1 MTRYRKMI
9 NDRKVLVNRLAVLTG
24 QEPRYT
30 RVPRCAYEVG
40 PYTVEK
46 DGELT
51 VPDECKN
58 DSIIQTLAAEGLIGE
73 GRDVAQPARVVTV
86 QRAAAEEQRFQA
98 AQAEQVSLGTEDWE
112 PDEEED
118 DEGDTATVMINSTE
132 IGQEPQAVGQ
142 ADADI
147 LSGLE
152 IPLPDEP
159 AAEDAADSTQEEEE
173 TREEVE
179 ETEAEATDETVLGT
193 GGGDGTDIDSDGS
206 DTDTGDEPEPQD
218 TPDIPTGAVVSLPLT
233 GHTAESLKNLVTM
246 IYSKGALISKAT
258 GGVFVAEKDLVD
270 AILDESSLHS
280 INALRGFLA
289 GYEQEYGSGILGMKV
304 GEDRIVFDGFPD
316 RVDADHVKTFTQLV
330 SCMAR
335 TAKKQKRVVARETE
349 AENERYS
356 MRTWLLRI
364 GMNGPEFKEARK
376 HLMENL
382 TGHTAFRTAEEAERA
397 KAKAQKKRDEMK
409 AAKAAEAAGAVEAET
424 PVEAE
429 AQTQLLEAGA

>member
-9 NDRKVLVNRLAVLTG
+9 NDRKVLVNRLSALTG

-152 IPLPDEP
+152 LPLPDEP

-206 DTDTGDEPEPQD
+206 DTDTGDEPEARD
-218 TPDIPTGAVVSLPLT
+218 MPDIPMGAVVSLPLA

-289 GYEQEYGSGILGMKV
+289 GYEQEYGSGILGMRI
-304 GEDRIVFDGFPD
+304 GEDRIVFDGFTD
-316 RVDADHVKTFTQLV
+316 TADADHVKTFTQLV

-349 AENERYS
+349 TENERYS
-356 MRTWLLRI
+356 MRTWLLRL

>member
-9 NDRKVLVNRLAVLTG
+9 NDRKVLVNRLSALTG

-152 IPLPDEP
+152 LPLPDEP

-206 DTDTGDEPEPQD
+206 DTDTGDEPEARD
-218 TPDIPTGAVVSLPLT
+218 MPDIPMGAVVSLPLA

-289 GYEQEYGSGILGMKV
+289 GYEQEYGSGILGMRI
-304 GEDRIVFDGFPD
+304 GEDRIVFDGFTD
-316 RVDADHVKTFTQLV
+316 TADADHVKTFTQLV

>member
-9 NDRKVLVNRLAVLTG
+9 NDRKVLVNRLSALTG

-152 IPLPDEP
+152 LPLPDEP

-270 AILDESSLHS
+270 AILDENSLHS
-280 INALRGFLA
+280 VNALRGFRA

>member
-9 NDRKVLVNRLAVLTG
+9 NDRKVLVNRLSALTG

-152 IPLPDEP
+152 LPLPDEP

-206 DTDTGDEPEPQD
+206 DTDTGDEPEARD
-218 TPDIPTGAVVSLPLT
+218 MPDIPMGAVVSLPLA

-289 GYEQEYGSGILGMKV
+289 GHEQEYGSGILGMRI
-304 GEDRIVFDGFPD
+304 GEDRIVFDGFTD
-316 RVDADHVKTFTQLV
+316 TADADHVKTFTQLV

>member
-9 NDRKVLVNRLAVLTG
+9 NDRKVLVNRLSALTG

-152 IPLPDEP
+152 LPLPDEP

-206 DTDTGDEPEPQD
+206 DTDTGDEPEARD
-218 TPDIPTGAVVSLPLT
+218 MPDIPMGAVVSLPLA

-349 AENERYS
+349 TENERYS
-356 MRTWLLRI
+356 MRTWLLRL

-376 HLMENL
+376 HLMANL

-397 KAKAQKKRDEMK
+397 KAKAQRKRDEMK
-409 AAKAAEAAGAVEAET
+409 AAKAAEATGA
-424 PVEAE
+424 VEAE

>member
-152 IPLPDEP
+152 LPLPDEP

-206 DTDTGDEPEPQD
+206 DTDTGDEPEARD
-218 TPDIPTGAVVSLPLT
+218 MPDIPTGAVVSLPLT

-349 AENERYS
+349 TENERYS
-356 MRTWLLRI
+356 MRTWLLRL

-376 HLMENL
+376 HLMANL

>member
-9 NDRKVLVNRLAVLTG
+9 NDRKVLVNRLSALTG

-152 IPLPDEP
+152 LPLPDEP

-206 DTDTGDEPEPQD
+206 DTDTGDEPEARD
-218 TPDIPTGAVVSLPLT
+218 MPDIPMGAVVSLPLA

-289 GYEQEYGSGILGMKV
+289 GYEQEYGSGILGMRI
-304 GEDRIVFDGFPD
+304 GEDRIVFDGFTD
-316 RVDADHVKTFTQLV
+316 TADADHVKTFTQLV

-349 AENERYS
+349 TENERYS
-356 MRTWLLRI
+356 MRTWLLRL

-376 HLMENL
+376 HLMANL

-424 PVEAE
+424 PVESE

>member
-9 NDRKVLVNRLAVLTG
+9 NDRKVLVNRLSALTG

-152 IPLPDEP
+152 LPLPDEP

-206 DTDTGDEPEPQD
+206 DTDTGDEPEARD
-218 TPDIPTGAVVSLPLT
+218 MPDIPMGAVVSLPLA

-376 HLMENL
+376 HLMKNL

-397 KAKAQKKRDEMK
+397 KAKAQKKREEMK

>member
-152 IPLPDEP
+152 LPLPDEP

-179 ETEAEATDETVLGT
+179 ETEAEAADETVLDT

-206 DTDTGDEPEPQD
+206 DTDTGDEPEARD
-218 TPDIPTGAVVSLPLT
+218 MPDIPMGAVVSLPLA

-270 AILDESSLHS
+270 AILDENSLHS
-280 INALRGFLA
+280 VNALRGFLA

>member
-9 NDRKVLVNRLAVLTG
+9 NDRKVLVNRLSALTG

-152 IPLPDEP
+152 LPLPDEP

-206 DTDTGDEPEPQD
+206 DTDTGDEPEARD
-218 TPDIPTGAVVSLPLT
+218 MPDIPMGAVVSLPLA

-270 AILDESSLHS
+270 AILDENSLHS
-280 INALRGFLA
+280 VNALRGFLA

>member
-9 NDRKVLVNRLAVLTG
+9 NDRKVLVNRLSALTG

-152 IPLPDEP
+152 LPLPDEP

-179 ETEAEATDETVLGT
+179 ETEAEATDETVLDT

-270 AILDESSLHS
+270 AILDENSLHS
-280 INALRGFLA
+280 VNALRGFLA

>member
-9 NDRKVLVNRLAVLTG
+9 NDRKVLVNRLSALTG

-152 IPLPDEP
+152 LPLPDEP

-206 DTDTGDEPEPQD
+206 DTDTGDEPEARD
-218 TPDIPTGAVVSLPLT
+218 MPDIPMGAVVSLPLA

-280 INALRGFLA
+280 INASGDSSPGTSRNMVQASLGCGL
-289 GYEQEYGSGILGMKV
+289 GKTGSYLTAS
-304 GEDRIVFDGFPD
+304 R
-316 RVDADHVKTFTQLV
+316 TQP
-330 SCMAR
+330 
-335 TAKKQKRVVARETE
+335 
-349 AENERYS
+349 
-356 MRTWLLRI
+356 MRT
-364 GMNGPEFKEARK
+364 M
-376 HLMENL
+376 
-382 TGHTAFRTAEEAERA
+382 
-397 KAKAQKKRDEMK
+397 
-409 AAKAAEAAGAVEAET
+409 
-424 PVEAE
+424 
-429 AQTQLLEAGA
+429 

>member
-132 IGQEPQAVGQ
+132 IGQESQAVWQ

-152 IPLPDEP
+152 IPLPDEL
-159 AAEDAADSTQEEEE
+159 AAEEATESTQEEE
-173 TREEVE
+173 TREE
-179 ETEAEATDETVLGT
+179 TVLDT

-270 AILDESSLHS
+270 AILDENSLHS
-280 INALRGFLA
+280 VNALRGFLA

>member
-152 IPLPDEP
+152 LPLPDEP

-206 DTDTGDEPEPQD
+206 DTDTGDEPEARD
-218 TPDIPTGAVVSLPLT
+218 MPDIPMGAVVSLPLA

-280 INALRGFLA
+280 INAIRGFLA

>member
-9 NDRKVLVNRLAVLTG
+9 NDRKVLVNRLSALTG

-152 IPLPDEP
+152 LPLPDEP

-206 DTDTGDEPEPQD
+206 DTDTGDEPEARD
-218 TPDIPTGAVVSLPLT
+218 MPDIPMGAVVSLPLA

-349 AENERYS
+349 TENERYS
-356 MRTWLLRI
+356 MRTWLLRL

-376 HLMENL
+376 HLMANL

>member
-1 MTRYRKMI
+1 MPRK
-9 NDRKVLVNRLAVLTG
+9 
-24 QEPRYT
+24 PR
-30 RVPRCAYEVG
+30 
-40 PYTVEK
+40 
-46 DGELT
+46 
-51 VPDECKN
+51 
-58 DSIIQTLAAEGLIGE
+58 
-73 GRDVAQPARVVTV
+73 
-86 QRAAAEEQRFQA
+86 
-98 AQAEQVSLGTEDWE
+98 
-112 PDEEED
+112 
-118 DEGDTATVMINSTE
+118 
-132 IGQEPQAVGQ
+132 
-142 ADADI
+142 
-147 LSGLE
+147 
-152 IPLPDEP
+152 
-159 AAEDAADSTQEEEE
+159 
-173 TREEVE
+173 
-179 ETEAEATDETVLGT
+179 
-193 GGGDGTDIDSDGS
+193 
-206 DTDTGDEPEPQD
+206 
-218 TPDIPTGAVVSLPLT
+218 
-233 GHTAESLKNLVTM
+233 
-246 IYSKGALISKAT
+246 
-258 GGVFVAEKDLVD
+258 VFVAEKDLVD
-270 AILDESSLHS
+270 AILDENSLHS
-280 INALRGFLA
+280 VNALRGFLA

-304 GEDRIVFDGFPD
+304 GDDRIVFDGFPD

>member
-152 IPLPDEP
+152 LPLPDEP

-270 AILDESSLHS
+270 AILDENSLHS
-280 INALRGFLA
+280 VNALRGFLA

>member
-132 IGQEPQAVGQ
+132 IGQESQAVWQ

-152 IPLPDEP
+152 IPLPDEL
-159 AAEDAADSTQEEEE
+159 AAEEATESTQEEE

-179 ETEAEATDETVLGT
+179 ETEAEAADETVLDT

-270 AILDESSLHS
+270 AILDENSLHS
-280 INALRGFLA
+280 VNALRGFLA

-397 KAKAQKKRDEMK
+397 KTKAQKKRDEMK

>member
-9 NDRKVLVNRLAVLTG
+9 NDRKVLVNRLSALTG

-152 IPLPDEP
+152 LPLPDEP

-206 DTDTGDEPEPQD
+206 DTDTGDEPEARD
-218 TPDIPTGAVVSLPLT
+218 MPDIPMGAVVSLPLA

>member
-132 IGQEPQAVGQ
+132 IGQESQAVWQ

-152 IPLPDEP
+152 IPLPDEL
-159 AAEDAADSTQEEEE
+159 AAEEATESTQEEE

-179 ETEAEATDETVLGT
+179 ETEAEAADETVLDT

-280 INALRGFLA
+280 I

-349 AENERYS
+349 TENERYS
-356 MRTWLLRI
+356 MRTWLLRL